1 MASSR
6 DCQTQDALARK
17 SGVGQ
22 TTIGRILRGEV
33 DPQIGTMTFL
43 AVALGMT
50 LKTLAAVAEGEKAV
64 KHVEVDCVTSTVLVE
79 SARRLAYEFREDV
92 RWNIAKARKALE
104 RGDLEDARWHLGR
117 AKVWRVNAHHWA
129 RTACG
134 L

>member
-22 TTIGRILRGEV
+22 ATIGRILRGEV

-64 KHVEVDCVTSTVLVE
+64 KHAEVDDHDAHGE
-79 SARRLAYEFREDV
+79 SAVLRFAVEALDRVADQLDDAQNQLARFRKEGQ
-92 RWNIAKARKALE
+92 R
-104 RGDLEDARWHLGR
+104 
-117 AKVWRVNAHHWA
+117 
-129 RTACG
+129 
-134 L
+134 